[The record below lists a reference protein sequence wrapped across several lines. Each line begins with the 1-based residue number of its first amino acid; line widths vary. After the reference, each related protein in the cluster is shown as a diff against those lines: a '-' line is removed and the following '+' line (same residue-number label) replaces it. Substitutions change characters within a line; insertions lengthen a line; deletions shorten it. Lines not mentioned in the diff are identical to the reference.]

1 MSENVIEAR
10 DLTKRYNGTA
20 VVNGISFAVARG
32 EIFGLLGP
40 NGAGKT
46 TTILMLLGLSD
57 ISSGQARVLGYD
69 PAREPLAVKRRVGYL
84 PDQVGFYDNLT
95 AAENLRYAARLMGI
109 ERGEREDKIT
119 ASLRHVGLA
128 DVTDKRVGTFSRGMR
143 QRLGLAE
150 ILIKEAQIAILDEP
164 TSGLDPQAT
173 VELLN
178 IIRELKHQGVSVLLS
193 SHLLERVQSVC
204 DRVALFNQGNIA
216 LIGTVPDL
224 GRQVLGGGFRV
235 EVEAEGQGLAE
246 RIAAIPGVQRVEA
259 AGANRVLLFADRD
272 VRPEAAA
279 AVVAA
284 GGRLLRLSVE
294 EPSSKRST
302 PATSRPMQES
312 VMRREGSALHG
323 FGVVTL
329 KEVADHFTSILVV
342 VLVVLVVATA
352 VAVVRGA
359 VDQIKEITAEDPYL
373 FLRLFTRGG
382 PLPLVALLSFL
393 VPLIAI
399 GLGFDAVNGEH
410 NRRTLSRILS
420 QPIYRD
426 ALLFGKFV
434 AGLFT
439 LSISLIVLWL
449 LVIGFGLVGLGVP
462 PNAEEMARALVLL
475 VVTIA
480 YGGFWFALALLFSIV
495 FRSAATAAL
504 GLAGGMAVPHHPL
517 AAVLA
522 GAGGRGDH
530 GR

>member
-1 MSENVIEAR
+1 MSENVIEVQ

-20 VVNGISFAVARG
+20 VVNGISFSVARG

-109 ERGEREDKIT
+109 ERGEREGKIK
-119 ASLRHVGLA
+119 ASLAHVGLA
-128 DVTDKRVGTFSRGMR
+128 DVMDQRVGTFSRGMR

-216 LIGTVPDL
+216 LMGTVPDL

-294 EPSSKRST
+294 EPSLE
-302 PATSRPMQES
+302 A
-312 VMRREGSALHG
+312 
-323 FGVVTL
+323 
-329 KEVADHFTSILVV
+329 I
-342 VLVVLVVATA
+342 
-352 VAVVRGA
+352 
-359 VDQIKEITAEDPYL
+359 Y
-373 FLRLFTRGG
+373 TRYFQTH
-382 PLPLVALLSFL
+382 A
-393 VPLIAI
+393 
-399 GLGFDAVNGEH
+399 GERH
-410 NRRTLSRILS
+410 
-420 QPIYRD
+420 
-426 ALLFGKFV
+426 
-434 AGLFT
+434 
-439 LSISLIVLWL
+439 
-449 LVIGFGLVGLGVP
+449 
-462 PNAEEMARALVLL
+462 
-475 VVTIA
+475 
-480 YGGFWFALALLFSIV
+480 
-495 FRSAATAAL
+495 AA
-504 GLAGGMAVPHHPL
+504 
-517 AAVLA
+517 
-522 GAGGRGDH
+522 
-530 GR
+530 

>member
-1 MSENVIEAR
+1 MSDNVIEVQ

-20 VVNGISFAVARG
+20 VVKGISFSVARG

-57 ISSGQARVLGYD
+57 ISSGRARVLGYD

-109 ERGEREDKIT
+109 ERGERESKIRT
-119 ASLRHVGLA
+119 SLAHVGLA
-128 DVTDKRVGTFSRGMR
+128 DVMDQRVGTFSRGMR

-150 ILIKEAQIAILDEP
+150 ILIKDAQIAILDEP

-216 LIGTVPDL
+216 LMGTVPDL
-224 GRQVLGGGFRV
+224 GREVLGGGFRV

-259 AGANRVLLFADRD
+259 AGANRVLIFADRD

-294 EPSSKRST
+294 EPSLE
-302 PATSRPMQES
+302 A
-312 VMRREGSALHG
+312 
-323 FGVVTL
+323 
-329 KEVADHFTSILVV
+329 I
-342 VLVVLVVATA
+342 
-352 VAVVRGA
+352 
-359 VDQIKEITAEDPYL
+359 Y
-373 FLRLFTRGG
+373 TRYFQTH
-382 PLPLVALLSFL
+382 A
-393 VPLIAI
+393 
-399 GLGFDAVNGEH
+399 GERH
-410 NRRTLSRILS
+410 
-420 QPIYRD
+420 
-426 ALLFGKFV
+426 
-434 AGLFT
+434 
-439 LSISLIVLWL
+439 
-449 LVIGFGLVGLGVP
+449 
-462 PNAEEMARALVLL
+462 
-475 VVTIA
+475 
-480 YGGFWFALALLFSIV
+480 
-495 FRSAATAAL
+495 AA
-504 GLAGGMAVPHHPL
+504 
-517 AAVLA
+517 
-522 GAGGRGDH
+522 
-530 GR
+530 